1 MARGLSTPLGSTVL
15 LWNFRIL
22 MRGCAFDRLPAG
34 EEINRA
40 HVRMPDDVVD
50 PTAWSKPSARRA
62 TVTRKV
68 SG

>member
-22 MRGCAFDRLPAG
+22 MRGCASDRLPAG

-50 PTAWSKPSARRA
+50 LTAQSKPQPVAQQ
-62 TVTRKV
+62 VTRKV